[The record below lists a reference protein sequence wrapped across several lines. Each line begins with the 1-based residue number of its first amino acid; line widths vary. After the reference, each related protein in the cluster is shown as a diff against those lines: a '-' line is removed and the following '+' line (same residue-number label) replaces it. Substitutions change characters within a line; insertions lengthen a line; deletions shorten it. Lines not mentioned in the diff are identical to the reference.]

1 MPKKNR
7 KSVEPVSLTVADAHF
22 HPRDWEDYVDEVDE
36 WRVNEKTNRYFRQ
49 ARSPGRAVL
58 QADFDYVHEAYIKEA
73 AVDIANC
80 KSEEACWDDV
90 ENGKLVLVGHLDM
103 GDGRLWRIPKYVW
116 TDPTAFENSRK
127 GRVSGCGL
135 DFVNVGILK
144 ASEAKN
150 VPEFCGA
157 KEDQSERPES
167 PKVAKGTRGR
177 KPKWDW
183 KGASREIVTLASTI
197 DGLPPLQAAI
207 ERHIKNWFQ
216 DRYDGCP
223 AASQIRDFVV
233 YHLPDNYRDA
243 E

>member
-90 ENGKLVLVGHLDM
+90 ENGILVLVGYRPRDH
-103 GDGRLWRIPKYVW
+103 RLWRIPKYVW
-116 TDPTAFENSRK
+116 TDPTAFENSDK
-127 GRVSGCGL
+127 GRLSGCGL
-135 DFVNVGILK
+135 DFVNVGMLK
-144 ASEAKN
+144 ASEAKK
-150 VPEFCGA
+150 VPEFSGRRRSQVVDTGPALEEC
-157 KEDQSERPES
+157 ETCLRNERRRWE
-167 PKVAKGTRGR
+167 KAG
-177 KPKWDW
+177 KPKRW
-183 KGASREIVTLASTI
+183 KPKYIYKMEALVLLQKRGLTPYPRTLSATR
-197 DGLPPLQAAI
+197 Q
-207 ERHIKNWFQ
+207 F
-216 DRYDGCP
+216 CMC
-223 AASQIRDFVV
+223 
-233 YHLPDNYRDA
+233 
-243 E
+243 